1 LRVLDPVIENAALL
15 ASVRVT
21 DRVRTADFSSIIPAR
36 NGGQFHYWNS
46 SCPRDQFALEKE
58 YVANRGTTNRKMF
71 NAAAR
76 KELRDVAATG
86 HEKPSKRTAREFRE
100 RLLKLFA
107 EAQRPEVPLSR
118 TKPDFLHLSQMT
130 LAEAA

>member
-1 LRVLDPVIENAALL
+1 
-15 ASVRVT
+15 
-21 DRVRTADFSSIIPAR
+21 
-36 NGGQFHYWNS
+36 
-46 SCPRDQFALEKE
+46 
-58 YVANRGTTNRKMF
+58 MF